1 MTRPA
6 YAPVQV
12 SNLRPVKDAVI
23 VADME
28 FDGRT
33 TSTGIILPSDN
44 GKSAGVRPR
53 WAKVYRIG
61 PEQQDV
67 KVDQYILVAHGRWT
81 RGLEIEDDQ
90 GVKTIRK
97 IDPKDILISAD
108 ERPND
113 LTFSDAIHV
122 EKKER

>member
-1 MTRPA
+1 MIRHAYDPA
-6 YAPVQV
+6 QV
-12 SNLRPVKDAVI
+12 SNLRPIKDTVI

-53 WAKVYRIG
+53 CAQVYRVG

-67 KVDQYILVAHGRWT
+67 KVGQYVLVAHGRWT
-81 RGLEIEDDQ
+81 RGLEIKDDQ

-97 IDPKDILISAD
+97 IDPKDILMVSD
-108 ERPND
+108 EPQYD
-113 LTFSDAIHV
+113 DTMSGAVLA
-122 EKKER
+122 

>member
-1 MTRPA
+1 MIRHA
-6 YAPVQV
+6 YDPVRI
-12 SNLRPVKDAVI
+12 SKLKPVKDNVI

-53 WAKVYRIG
+53 WARVYCIG
-61 PEQQDV
+61 PEQKDV
-67 KVDQYILVAHGRWT
+67 EVGQYILVAHGRWT
-81 RGLEIEDDQ
+81 RGLKIEDDQ

-97 IDPKDILISAD
+97 IDPKDILMVSD
-108 ERPND
+108 EPQYD
-113 LTFSDAIHV
+113 DTMSEAVLA
-122 EKKER
+122 

>member
-1 MTRPA
+1 MTRYAYDPA
-6 YAPVQV
+6 RV
-12 SNLRPVKDAVI
+12 SNLKPVKDNVI

-53 WAKVYRIG
+53 WAQVYRIG
-61 PEQQDV
+61 PEQTDV
-67 KVDQYILVAHGRWT
+67 KEGQYILVAHGRWT
-81 RGLEIEDDQ
+81 RGLKIEDDQ

-97 IDPKDILISAD
+97 IDPKDILMVSD
-108 ERPND
+108 EPQYD
-113 LTFSDAIHV
+113 DTMSEAVLA
-122 EKKER
+122 

>member
-53 WAKVYRIG
+53 WAKVYRVG

-67 KVDQYILVAHGRWT
+67 NVDQYILVAHGRWT

-97 IDPKDILISAD
+97 IDPKDILMVSD
-108 ERPND
+108 EPQYD
-113 LTFSDAIHV
+113 DTMSEAVLA
-122 EKKER
+122 